1 MSDETVVN
9 HISKYAYGISCR
21 RPWIEG
27 EHVEEDKQWDS
38 NECAWKA
45 NNQMSWYIHRG
56 DNISRADPIRH
67 PFYCTLVDRENLR
80 SINTSIY
87 FCGASMAPNRL
98 TTHVMLLC
106 KMTASFDTS
115 LFDELPQITNR
126 YGEKYRK
133 LSYFVEM
140 KVSSGS
146 LEWTLDYEGMK
157 KESASIAID
166 YQSNNR
172 RK

>member
-1 MSDETVVN
+1 
-9 HISKYAYGISCR
+9 
-21 RPWIEG
+21 
-27 EHVEEDKQWDS
+27 
-38 NECAWKA
+38 
-45 NNQMSWYIHRG
+45 
-56 DNISRADPIRH
+56 
-67 PFYCTLVDRENLR
+67 
-80 SINTSIY
+80 
-87 FCGASMAPNRL
+87 MAPNRL